1 MHGIR
6 AFCLANRRL
15 AAFAVALALCMK
27 VLLPAGFMLSSS
39 FDGSSDKVL
48 TLTVCHSG
56 SEAPAVANVTVPLE
70 GKAQGKDLQ
79 GKDLQGKADGHCP
92 YSSLSMT
99 ALGGASAPLLAIAL
113 AVILALGLS
122 PARNLPF
129 GQIAHLRPPLRGP
142 PLSV

>member
-15 AAFAVALALCMK
+15 AAFALALALCMK

-56 SEAPAVANVTVPLE
+56 SEARAVANVTVPLD
-70 GKAQGKDLQ
+70 GKAQ

-122 PARNLPF
+122 PARHLPF

-142 PLSV
+142 PLPV

>member
-15 AAFAVALALCMK
+15 AAFALALALCMK

-56 SEAPAVANVTVPLE
+56 SEAPAVANVTVPLD
-70 GKAQGKDLQ
+70 GKAQ

-122 PARNLPF
+122 PARHLPF

-142 PLSV
+142 PLPV

>member
-15 AAFAVALALCMK
+15 AAFALALALCMK

-79 GKDLQGKADGHCP
+79 GKADGHCP

-122 PARNLPF
+122 PARHLPF

-142 PLSV
+142 PLPV

>member
-79 GKDLQGKADGHCP
+79 GKADGHCP

-122 PARNLPF
+122 PARHLPF

-142 PLSV
+142 PLPV

>member
-56 SEAPAVANVTVPLE
+56 SEAPAVANVTVPLD
-70 GKAQGKDLQ
+70 GKAQ

-122 PARNLPF
+122 PARHLPF

-142 PLSV
+142 PLPV